1 MQRGNTM
8 SRQLMEIVLPRLA
21 RPLHR
26 QLERYQLGEMSEA
39 QFTRR
44 FERVL
49 QRQHD
54 WLSKRGIK
62 EARAAVAIHAAV
74 IILSQPGLRAEAFDH
89 QLPFEVIENRA
100 IGEASQDV
108 AASYGQDRRRAADAI
123 ARLVARHGE

>member
-1 MQRGNTM
+1 MA
-8 SRQLMEIVLPRLA
+8 RQLMDIVLPRLA

-26 QLERYQLGEMSEA
+26 HLERYQLGEMTEA
-39 QFTRR
+39 QFTRK
-44 FERVL
+44 FEQVL

-54 WLSKRGIK
+54 WLASRGVK
-62 EARAAVAIHAAV
+62 EAKAAVAIHAAV

-89 QLPFEVIENRA
+89 QLPFELIENRA

-108 AASYGQDRRRAADAI
+108 SASYGMDRRRAAEAI

>member
-1 MQRGNTM
+1 MA
-8 SRQLMEIVLPRLA
+8 RQLMEIVLPRLA
-21 RPLHR
+21 RPLQHH
-26 QLERYQLGEMSEA
+26 LERYQLGEMTEA
-39 QFTRR
+39 QFTRK

-54 WLSKRGIK
+54 WLARRGVQ
-62 EARAAVAIHAAV
+62 EGRAAVAIHAAV
-74 IILSQPGLRAEAFDH
+74 IILSQPGLRAEAFDN

-108 AASYGQDRRRAADAI
+108 SATYGMARRRAAEAI